1 MPGFWETLKNNPA
14 LWSAPTLNR
23 AYEDQQM
30 LSAYEKKLKIAQKL
44 EEEAA
49 ERIESRRVLDRA
61 SGEWII
67 LNRFGKEIRK
77 ERATPDEIAMQTA
90 TVGKAGSEANR
101 AESEA
106 TRAKEMLPGGKIWGE
121 EQRVRDANIKQSN
134 ASTAAQYQSITR
146 DKEAISDNDRK
157 EADELTSLVSN
168 AAGLAE
174 SWLESAQQD
183 PNMPADPIAVA
194 KAKKLE
200 DEREQ
205 LQADYDTYIQVAD
218 PNSQAAKAK
227 RRALIAKAER
237 LKTMAL
243 QAKDKVSPRG
253 AINPYGMGALGPMT
267 PTNPGFNPTE

>member
-30 LSAYEKKLKIAQKL
+30 LSAYENKLKIAQKL

-49 ERIESRRVLDRA
+49 KRIESRRVLDRA
-61 SGEWII
+61 SGEWIV
-67 LNRFGKEIRK
+67 LNRFGEEIRK
-77 ERATPDEIAMQTA
+77 ERATPDEIAMQAA
-90 TVGKAGSEANR
+90 TVGKAGSEASK
-101 AESEA
+101 AASEA

-121 EQRVRDANIKQSN
+121 EQKVRDANIKQSN
-134 ASTAAQYQSITR
+134 ASTAAQNQSITR

-183 PNMPADPIAVA
+183 PNMPADPMAA
-194 KAKKLE
+194 EKAQKLAE
-200 DEREQ
+200 EREQ
-205 LQADYDTYIQVAD
+205 LQADYETYIQVAD
-218 PNSQAAKAK
+218 PNGVGAKAK

-237 LKTMAL
+237 LKTLAL
-243 QAKDKVSPRG
+243 QAKDKAQPRA
-253 AINPYGMGALGPMT
+253 AINPWAGAIGPMT
-267 PTNPGFNPTE
+267 PANAGFNPTE